1 MRTKAPRRRQGARA
15 PAKTK
20 SARSATAREVAA
32 EVVDA
37 VLRRGAFAGPALDA
51 ALKAAALDDRDR
63 GFCTEL
69 ALGTLRWAGPLEAS
83 LLRGADK
90 PGRGLDKRL
99 RPHLLVAAYQLQHL
113 DDRIPSHAAVSEA
126 MKIVARV
133 RPGLRGFSNA
143 LLRKLGSPLHLLL
156 KPDASLDEVA
166 TAYGIPMAV
175 AKATTDGLSSTEMR
189 DAIAALNARPPLS
202 LAILEDDNARVIDDI
217 NAQQPEV
224 ERHFTPH
231 PFVAGVFVA
240 HGAGAPER
248 FPGFSEGQFVV
259 QDPGSRLVAQLA
271 GTPRGAHV
279 VDLCA
284 APGTK
289 TVGLAMAAGIRGSVT
304 AVDVD
309 DRRLKLVA
317 EASERVAKRG
327 AKIVPVATDAR
338 VFAADRENREA
349 FDVVLLDAPCSAL
362 GTTRRHPEVSLR
374 RTDEDIAANA
384 QLQWEILDAALALVA
399 PGGTLV
405 YAVCSPLPEEG
416 RAHLERLVAAGHA
429 HFSVTA
435 ANQVLSALP
444 DDAVDDLGAL
454 RLRPHLHH
462 ADAFYAFRLDKA
474 AAASGS

>member
-1 MRTKAPRRRQGARA
+1 MRPKSPRQKQGGRA
-15 PAKTK
+15 PAKAK
-20 SARSATAREVAA
+20 SVRSASAREVAA

-37 VLRRGAFAGPALDA
+37 VLRRGAFAGPALDV
-51 ALKAAALDDRDR
+51 ALKASSLEDRDR
-63 GFCTEL
+63 AFCTEL

-126 MKIVARV
+126 MKIVARI

-143 LLRKLGSPLHLLL
+143 LLRKLGSPLHALLG
-156 KPDASLDEVA
+156 PDATLEETA
-166 TAYGIPMAV
+166 RAYGISTAV
-175 AKATTDGLSSTEMR
+175 AEATTAGLPPEETR
-189 DAIAALNARPPLS
+189 YAIAALNERPPVS
-202 LAILEDDNARVIDDI
+202 LAVLDEENAGVIADI
-217 NAQQPEV
+217 NAQQPDA
-224 ERHFTPH
+224 ERHFSPH
-231 PFVAGVFVA
+231 AFVEGVFMA

-248 FPGFSEGQFVV
+248 LVGFSEGQFVV

-271 GTPRGAHV
+271 TPSRGAQV

-289 TVGLAMAAGIRGSVT
+289 TVGLAMAAGIRGAVV

-309 DRRLKLVA
+309 ERRLKRVS
-317 EASERVAKRG
+317 EAAERVAKRG
-327 AKIVPVATDAR
+327 ARIIPLCADAR
-338 VFAADRENREA
+338 AFASDAENREA
-349 FDVVLLDAPCSAL
+349 FDVVLVDAPCSAL

-374 RTDEDIAANA
+374 RTDADVVANA
-384 QLQWEILDAALALVA
+384 TLQWELLEAALALVA

-416 RAHLERLVAAGHA
+416 RAHLERFVGEDRADWAVTPAG
-429 HFSVTA
+429 SV
-435 ANQVLSALP
+435 LP
-444 DDAVDDLGAL
+444 MLPADAVDALGAL
-454 RLRPHLHH
+454 RLRPHKHH
-462 ADAFYAFRLDKA
+462 ADAFYAFRLDR
-474 AAASGS
+474 AASSSER